1 MDPTVALRRMRS
13 LINAYKTEAETPLS
27 PAHMERLA
35 VLGEDMLDTF
45 EYLDSWLSKGGFL
58 PADWQQVDR
67 LEFCDRCDDTHS
79 SRGPHIL

>member
-1 MDPTVALRRMRS
+1 MDPNEALARLRRY
-13 LINAYKTEAETPLS
+13 ADA
-27 PAHMERLA
+27 A
-35 VLGEDMLDTF
+35 VDDAPEDWLDTAPELF
-45 EYLDSWLSKGGFL
+45 QALDSWLSKGGFL